1 MGDNAPEGGL
11 NYDSLLKKVKVL
23 LEVLGLKSFG
33 EKIFQDLKS
42 SWWQILLAICLGG
55 FVSFMWVIMMRF
67 IAAVMVWSSILL
79 SIGLLGMYS
88 LFKITCT
95 YFLPQSWV
103 EFKKFVLEQSFSF
116 EVLLVKW
123 RKKIKSEGWK
133 IEIVPIFVGDPNLTQ
148 YNMHS
153 LQSWKSLLLFVS
165 GLSCVYC
172 GFKFTELGSNSNFD
186 MGGFELTTDFG
197 SYLELSQTWMVFL
210 IISGITLLIILL
222 LLCFMFTRIKI
233 AIELIEEGSIAV
245 GHMMSTLFFPFIPFV
260 MEVIF
265 VAWFFTVAAF
275 LSSWNE
281 EVMNSILSQ
290 YSQSQSE

>member
-1 MGDNAPEGGL
+1 MIEL
-11 NYDSLLKKVKVL
+11 YL
-23 LEVLGLKSFG
+23 
-33 EKIFQDLKS
+33 
-42 SWWQILLAICLGG
+42 
-55 FVSFMWVIMMRF
+55 
-67 IAAVMVWSSILL
+67 
-79 SIGLLGMYS
+79 
-88 LFKITCT
+88 
-95 YFLPQSWV
+95 YF
-103 EFKKFVLEQSFSF
+103 F
-116 EVLLVKW
+116 
-123 RKKIKSEGWK
+123 
-133 IEIVPIFVGDPNLTQ
+133 
-148 YNMHS
+148 
-153 LQSWKSLLLFVS
+153 S

-281 EVMNSILSQ
+281 AVRTYKNLEFVLINIIILSEGR
-290 YSQSQSE
+290 YGFSPLDENVPLGL

>member
-1 MGDNAPEGGL
+1 MKPH
-11 NYDSLLKKVKVL
+11 
-23 LEVLGLKSFG
+23 
-33 EKIFQDLKS
+33 
-42 SWWQILLAICLGG
+42 
-55 FVSFMWVIMMRF
+55 
-67 IAAVMVWSSILL
+67 WSND
-79 SIGLLGMYS
+79 
-88 LFKITCT
+88 
-95 YFLPQSWV
+95 
-103 EFKKFVLEQSFSF
+103 
-116 EVLLVKW
+116 
-123 RKKIKSEGWK
+123 KKIKSERWK
-133 IEIVPIFVGDPNLTQ
+133 IEILPIFVGDPNWAQ
-148 YNMHS
+148 YTLHS
-153 LQSWKSLLLFVS
+153 LQSWKSSLLFLS

-172 GFKFTELGSNSNFD
+172 GFKFTELGSNSKFD

-281 EVMNSILSQ
+281 EVMTSYRIPR
-290 YSQSQSE
+290 

>member
-1 MGDNAPEGGL
+1 MKPFWSNESIVKDGK
-11 NYDSLLKKVKVL
+11 LKFSQFL
-23 LEVLGLKSFG
+23 LETPIGSN
-33 EKIFQDLKS
+33 
-42 SWWQILLAICLGG
+42 
-55 FVSFMWVIMMRF
+55 VI
-67 IAAVMVWSSILL
+67 
-79 SIGLLGMYS
+79 
-88 LFKITCT
+88 
-95 YFLPQSWV
+95 
-103 EFKKFVLEQSFSF
+103 
-116 EVLLVKW
+116 
-123 RKKIKSEGWK
+123 IK
-133 IEIVPIFVGDPNLTQ
+133 
-148 YNMHS
+148 HS
-153 LQSWKSLLLFVS
+153 LQSWKSSLLFLS

-186 MGGFELTTDFG
+186 MGGFELTTDVG
-197 SYLELSQTWMVFL
+197 SYFELSQTWMVFL

-281 EVMNSILSQ
+281 EVMTS
-290 YSQSQSE
+290 

>member
-1 MGDNAPEGGL
+1 MKKKK
-11 NYDSLLKKVKVL
+11 SKVKDGKLKLSQFL
-23 LEVLGLKSFG
+23 LE
-33 EKIFQDLKS
+33 
-42 SWWQILLAICLGG
+42 
-55 FVSFMWVIMMRF
+55 
-67 IAAVMVWSSILL
+67 
-79 SIGLLGMYS
+79 
-88 LFKITCT
+88 T
-95 YFLPQSWV
+95 
-103 EFKKFVLEQSFSF
+103 
-116 EVLLVKW
+116 
-123 RKKIKSEGWK
+123 
-133 IEIVPIFVGDPNLTQ
+133 PILTQ

-281 EVMNSILSQ
+281 EVKYQ
-290 YSQSQSE
+290 FDK